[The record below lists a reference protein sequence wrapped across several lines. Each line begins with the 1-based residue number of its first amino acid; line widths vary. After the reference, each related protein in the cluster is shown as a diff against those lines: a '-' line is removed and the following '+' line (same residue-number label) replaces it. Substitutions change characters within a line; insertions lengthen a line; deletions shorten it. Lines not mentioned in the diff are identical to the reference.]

1 MSLENLE
8 RPVEATG
15 FENGVEMIPTNPVA
29 RMEKL
34 CRIWSE
40 RREQQIAIKVQYDA
54 WDLGGCRLIDL
65 YDVRELE

>member
-1 MSLENLE
+1 
-8 RPVEATG
+8 
-15 FENGVEMIPTNPVA
+15 MIPTNPVA

-65 YDVRELE
+65 YDMRELE